1 MDGCQICEGK
11 RFVPNKEA
19 RVGASTGGG
28 HREARVGAIA
38 LAGIKVSV
46 QAGRKGGC

>member
-1 MDGCQICEGK
+1 MGASTGGGQHGWG
-11 RFVPNKEA
+11 PA

-28 HREARVGAIA
+28 HREARVRAIA